1 MIIWIGYLNAAQSD
15 MSLIRSDK
23 FDFATQLEILY
34 VATSNGFL
42 LNRLDTYLETF
53 FFLKK
58 QKLSIM
64 VEDEESTENDE
75 DLQNVISDLV
85 VIERS
90 QVLPSIVS
98 VLTHS

>member
-1 MIIWIGYLNAAQSD
+1 
-15 MSLIRSDK
+15 
-23 FDFATQLEILY
+23 
-34 VATSNGFL
+34 
-42 LNRLDTYLETF
+42 
-53 FFLKK
+53 
-58 QKLSIM
+58 M

-90 QVLPSIVS
+90 QVLPSSVY

>member
-15 MSLIRSDK
+15 MLRQIR
-23 FDFATQLEILY
+23 FCYT
-34 VATSNGFL
+34 T
-42 LNRLDTYLETF
+42 LDPLCCDIEWLSPQQIRHLF
-53 FFLKK
+53 GNFFLKK

>member
-1 MIIWIGYLNAAQSD
+1 
-15 MSLIRSDK
+15 
-23 FDFATQLEILY
+23 
-34 VATSNGFL
+34 
-42 LNRLDTYLETF
+42 
-53 FFLKK
+53 
-58 QKLSIM
+58 M

-75 DLQNVISDLV
+75 DLQNVISDLD